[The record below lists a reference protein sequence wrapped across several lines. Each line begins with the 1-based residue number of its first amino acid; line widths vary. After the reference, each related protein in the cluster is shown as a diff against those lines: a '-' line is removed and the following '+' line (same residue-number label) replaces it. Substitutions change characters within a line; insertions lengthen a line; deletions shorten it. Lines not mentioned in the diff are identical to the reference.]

1 MEIIIK
7 NQTIQCQSLQNQKK
21 LNFSKNFSGYSELF
35 NLINETVLAFSKI
48 KLKFTFY
55 LLDTII
61 FLV

>member
-1 MEIIIK
+1 MEIIK
-7 NQTIQCQSLQNQKK
+7 NQTIQCQSQQNQKK
-21 LNFSKNFSGYSELF
+21 LNSSKNFSGYSELF